1 MQERTLQQAK
11 TEKELECR
19 RDAEEEFWSKFM
31 LNNWDIPVA
40 RILQLIVRV
49 QGGGAIPQTARD
61 RMQAAQDV
69 VQRLDAL
76 IPQIRAMTTIQEVD
90 AVRWTPTATQ

>member
-1 MQERTLQQAK
+1 MMQRTLAQAK
-11 TEKELECR
+11 LEKELECR
-19 RDAEEEFWSKFM
+19 QGAEAEFWSKFM
-31 LNNWDIPVA
+31 LNDWDIPVA

-61 RMQAAQDV
+61 RIQAAQDV
-69 VQRLDAL
+69 VQRLDTL

-90 AVRWTPTATQ
+90 AVRWTAVS